1 MATQPP
7 QNPNQPG
14 YQPQQQG
21 YQQGPGGQPPPSPLP
36 RQPQR
41 G

>member
-14 YQPQQQG
+14 YQPQQG
-21 YQQGPGGQPPPSPLP
+21 YQQGQPPHKTTLG
-36 RQPQR
+36 R